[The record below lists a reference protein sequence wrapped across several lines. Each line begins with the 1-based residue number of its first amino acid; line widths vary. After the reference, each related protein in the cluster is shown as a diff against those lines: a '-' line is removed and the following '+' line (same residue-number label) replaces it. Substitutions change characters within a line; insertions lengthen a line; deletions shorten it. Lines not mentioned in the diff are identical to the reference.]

1 MEGIGDNVGLMYA
14 AVHLEIF
21 EKEVFASQLH

>member
-1 MEGIGDNVGLMYA
+1 MEGIGDNVGLVYA
-14 AVHLEIF
+14 TVYPEIL

>member
-14 AVHLEIF
+14 TVHSEIF
-21 EKEVFASQLH
+21 EKEVFASQLY